1 MTIIE
6 FQKGGKMKSYDLWY
20 KKDTLNNSI
29 CWKITAKNAAEAK
42 AKMRQL
48 LGVARLPKGT
58 VVVNR

>member
-20 KKDTLNNSI
+20 DKDTLNNSI
-29 CWKITAKNAAEAK
+29 CWTITAKNAAEAR

-48 LGVARLPKGT
+48 LEVARLPKGT